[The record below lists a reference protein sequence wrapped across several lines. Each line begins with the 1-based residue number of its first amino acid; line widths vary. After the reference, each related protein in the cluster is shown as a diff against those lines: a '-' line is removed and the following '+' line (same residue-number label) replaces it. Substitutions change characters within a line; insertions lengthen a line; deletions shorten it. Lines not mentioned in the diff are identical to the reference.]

1 VKAKRKGE
9 MRECGYDRREK
20 GVSES
25 ASIYI
30 EESV

>member
-1 VKAKRKGE
+1 